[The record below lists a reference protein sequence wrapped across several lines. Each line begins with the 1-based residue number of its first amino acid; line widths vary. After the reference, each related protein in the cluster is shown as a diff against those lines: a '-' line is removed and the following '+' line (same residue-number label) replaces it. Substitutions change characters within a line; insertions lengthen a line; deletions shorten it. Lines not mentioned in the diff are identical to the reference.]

1 MTVEQL
7 IAALQQMP
15 PQAVVIIEGDA
26 GYSLV
31 GGIDFEANGNGVP
44 DEVILQPSMEDD

>member
-7 IAALQQMP
+7 IDALRQMP
-15 PQAVVIIEGDA
+15 AQAVVLIEGDA

-31 GGIDFEANGNGVP
+31 GSLDFQQNGNGVR
-44 DEVILQPSMEDD
+44 DEVILQASMKDD

>member
-1 MTVEQL
+1 MTVAQL
-7 IAALQQMP
+7 ISALQKMP
-15 PQAVVIIEGDA
+15 AEAVVLIEGDG

-31 GGIDFEANGNGVP
+31 ANLEFEANGNGVP